1 MLVSWFF
8 TRRENCTKYYIIFK
22 SKNLPIDV
30 EIFITVIIII
40 FFCAILFVVFIRHH
54 LINWVYDISTNFG
67 PSSQIVPCYS
77 WSAGSRRV
85 RGSGFEPTICWISIR
100 VLDRSWNMELWFNFI
115 NYVFNN
121 MTVQYIF
128 IWRVANEN
136 LFAWTLLK
144 SCQFKRKI
152 KRTFVIWQL
161 PYL

>member
-1 MLVSWFF
+1 MDKPSQFDGKIYTIIFFFYTYKSSDFMLVSWFF

-54 LINWVYDISTNFG
+54 LINGVYDVSTNFG

-77 WSAGSRRV
+77 WSAGPRRV

-100 VLDRSWNMELWFNFI
+100 VLDRSWNMELWFSI
-115 NYVFNN
+115 SLITYL
-121 MTVQYIF
+121 TTWQYNIS
-128 IWRVANEN
+128 
-136 LFAWTLLK
+136 LFEE
-144 SCQFKRKI
+144 
-152 KRTFVIWQL
+152 
-161 PYL
+161 

>member
-54 LINWVYDISTNFG
+54 LINGVYDISTNFG

-77 WSAGSRRV
+77 WSAGPRRV

-100 VLDRSWNMELWFNFI
+100 VLDRSWNMELWFSI
-115 NYVFNN
+115 SLITYL
-121 MTVQYIF
+121 TTWQKQYIF

-144 SCQFKRKI
+144 SYQLKKI